1 LKFSNVIMATVSL
14 VLMFTILDSFLL
26 VAFIPLNSSE
36 LSDTSAFII
45 SLLVASLVVGYVFA
59 LKIQE
64 ESRIKAI
71 GAIVVLSAFTL
82 LMGYS
87 IWIANPS
94 VSPWSMESLNSMFNI
109 TSTTPNYDRAAYS
122 SLSSS
127 LITIIGL
134 VLAFIGLYAGSMLKK
149 PSTKTKE

>member
-1 LKFSNVIMATVSL
+1 LKFSNVILATVSL

-94 VSPWSMESLNSMFNI
+94 VSPWSMESLNSMFN
-109 TSTTPNYDRAAYS
+109 TNTLSNYDKAAYS

-149 PSTKTKE
+149 PSAKTKE

>member
-1 LKFSNVIMATVSL
+1 MATVSL

-36 LSDTSAFII
+36 LSDSSAFII
-45 SLLVASLVVGYVFA
+45 SFLVASLVVGYVFA

-94 VSPWSMESLNSMFNI
+94 VSPWSMESLKSMFNI
-109 TSTTPNYDRAAYS
+109 TSTTSNYDKAAYS

-127 LITIIGL
+127 LITIIAL
-134 VLAFIGLYAGSMLKK
+134 VLAFIGLCAGSMLKK
-149 PSTKTKE
+149 PSAKT